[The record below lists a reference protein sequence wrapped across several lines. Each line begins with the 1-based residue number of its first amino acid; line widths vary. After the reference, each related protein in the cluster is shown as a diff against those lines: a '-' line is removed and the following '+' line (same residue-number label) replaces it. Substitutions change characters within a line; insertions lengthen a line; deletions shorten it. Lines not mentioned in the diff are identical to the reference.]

1 MEDFLVI
8 GQIVKPQGIKG
19 ELKVKSLTDS
29 TSRFKGLKEVF
40 IEEKKYKVL
49 SAKIAPDFVILSLN
63 SIFDRNIAET
73 FRFKYISVERD
84 NAVELEE
91 NNFFIV
97 DILGCE
103 ILDDENNSYGK
114 VIDVTQAK
122 TDVFTVENCNGK
134 IMRFPF
140 LKDAL
145 VKVDIKNKRII
156 FNKKRLMEISC
167 YENWYF
173 NPISRNVYAT

>member
-1 MEDFLVI
+1 MQDFLVI

-19 ELKVKSLTDS
+19 EVKVKSLTDN
-29 TSRFKGLKEVF
+29 TNRFKNLKEVY

-49 SAKIAPDFVILSLN
+49 SVKIAPDFVILSLN
-63 SIFDRNIAET
+63 SIFDRNVAET
-73 FRFKYISVERD
+73 FKFKFISVERE
-84 NAVELEE
+84 NAVDLEV

-97 DILGCE
+97 DILNCE
-103 ILDDENNSYGK
+103 ILDEENNSYGK

-122 TDVFTVENCNGK
+122 TDIFTVENNGK

-145 VKVDIKNKRII
+145 IKAELENKRII

-173 NPISRNVYAT
+173 NSISRNVYST